1 MSKYVYSSS
10 PHVKSPR
17 TTKQIMIDVCIAL
30 LPACIAG
37 CVLLGLAEARLGWLS
52 LMVLA
57 LASLSAV
64 ASEFIFCFAAKRNL
78 PKFLNSSIF
87 SSLVTGLLCRYE
99 YVRYFQ
105 VVRSYSCQCVRRY
118 NRKNVIRRY
127 W

>member
-1 MSKYVYSSS
+1 M
-10 PHVKSPR
+10 
-17 TTKQIMIDVCIAL
+17 
-30 LPACIAG
+30 
-37 CVLLGLAEARLGWLS
+37 LGLAEARLGWLS

-87 SSLVTGLLCRYE
+87 SSLVTGLLVGMNMYATSKW
-99 YVRYFQ
+99 YAVILASVF
-105 VVRSYSCQCVRRY
+105 RRY